1 MAASALGGSDAS
13 RPRLRLRR
21 LPPLE
26 SQAAAASV
34 SAGPA
39 RLGLAAWRGLAG
51 LHRIVTQRVN
61 AGAAADSITAEEAR
75 SRFQR
80 RRECHSGNSLPAG
93 LTKASLQRR

>member
-39 RLGLAAWRGLAG
+39 RLGRVAWRGLTG
-51 LHRIVTQRVN
+51 LHHIVTQRLN
-61 AGAAADSITAEEAR
+61 AGAAADSIAAESAAAF
-75 SRFQR
+75 S
-80 RRECHSGNSLPAG
+80 AG
-93 LTKASLQRR
+93 VKHKKFAGGAY